1 MLIINLFHSFPIE
14 REIVSLIQ
22 VYIVQKSSAIF
33 AKALWHIARGQAFD
47 PTKLLSVPK
56 KAA

>member
-1 MLIINLFHSFPIE
+1 MNPKAKNKTVIALMRKLS
-14 REIVSLIQ
+14 
-22 VYIVQKSSAIF
+22 
-33 AKALWHIARGQAFD
+33 KALWHIARGQAFD